1 MAISVSEEQNF
12 LSFSVE
18 GAPTSPSGH
27 ALVDL
32 WIKLPKS
39 GKFILFVPRGEIL
52 TLEHAYR
59 LSQHSEKKLFVRTQD
74 FAQTRTEDNK
84 TVVSSV
90 RVEPLVDVSQV
101 FNSLSLETQGQR
113 SLGRPLTHELKKIYK
128 DLASP
133 PNLTQLSLED
143 SYLAKLATRLID
155 VIAPEVNTVRQNLA
169 NTAQFVG
176 VMNDS
181 AVITAIVVYFA
192 MATGQTSPSV
202 FRDFAYA
209 CLLMDL
215 SLFDVSR
222 KEQEAYLLDPA
233 SVSVAI
239 AEQIEQ
245 HPVTSCNLVE
255 RRFKNISSSVKHMI
269 LGHHE
274 LYNGRGYPKRVR
286 SEVNAPVVKILALA
300 TDVFDAMK
308 RAQLRGK
315 PISLEQALTE
325 VGFGNQPAHMRRHNF
340 SLCREIRN
348 FMQSP
353 ALAA

>member
-1 MAISVSEEQNF
+1 MAISVSQEQNF
-12 LSFSVE
+12 LSFSVDA
-18 GAPTSPSGH
+18 APTSSSGH
-27 ALVDL
+27 ALVDM
-32 WIKLPKS
+32 WVKLPKS
-39 GKFILFVPRGEIL
+39 GKFILFVPKGEVL
-52 TLEHAYR
+52 SLEHANR
-59 LSQHSEKKLFVRTQD
+59 LSQHTDKKIFVRIQD
-74 FAQTRTEDNK
+74 FAKTRPEESK
-84 TVVSSV
+84 TLISSV
-90 RVEPLVDVSQV
+90 RVVPLKDVSQI
-101 FNSLSLETQGQR
+101 FDSISLESKGHR
-113 SLGRPLTHELKKIYK
+113 SLARPLTHELKKIYK
-128 DLASP
+128 DLVSP
-133 PNLTQLSLED
+133 PNLTQLSLD
-143 SYLAKLATRLID
+143 DTYISGLATRLID
-155 VIAPEVNTVRQNLA
+155 VIAPEVNTVRKNLA
-169 NTAQFVG
+169 QTAQFVG

-181 AVITAIVVYFA
+181 AVMTAIVVYFA

-209 CLLMDL
+209 CLLMDI
-215 SLFDVSR
+215 SLFEVSR
-222 KEQEAYLLDPA
+222 KEQEQYLLDPN
-233 SVSVAI
+233 SVSVTA
-239 AEQIEQ
+239 AEQIEK

-255 RRFKNISSSVKHMI
+255 RRFKNVSASVKQMI

-274 LYNGRGYPKRVR
+274 LYNGRGYPKRIR

-300 TDVFDAMK
+300 TDVFDEMK